1 MAYRRETMRDHRNQV
16 LKITTAAVMTALSCV
31 LTLAV
36 RIPSPTKGYLNLGDC
51 AVLLGGWLLGPVYGP
66 IAGGV
71 GSALADLFAGY
82 PVYVP
87 GTLIIKAVMAFF
99 VSLLPYRLSGNEGR
113 HPGAAFIAV
122 SLLAEAFMV
131 AGYWLYEAVVIGE
144 GFAAA
149 FAGVS
154 GNAVQGIA
162 GAAGAYFLTGVLSHT
177 DILRRYRK
185 GQAK

>member
-1 MAYRRETMRDHRNQV
+1 MKNDRNHV
-16 LKITTAAVMTALSCV
+16 LKITTAAVMIALTCV

-36 RIPSPTKGYLNLGDC
+36 KIPTPTKGYLNLGDC
-51 AVLLGGWLLGPVYGP
+51 AVLLSGWLLGPVWGAV
-66 IAGGV
+66 AGGF

-82 PVYVP
+82 PIYVP
-87 GTLIIKAVMAFF
+87 GTLLIKAIMAAIVALF
-99 VSLLPYRLSGNEGR
+99 PRLFRGSGKG
-113 HPGAAFIAV
+113 HPRAGLIV
-122 SLLAEAFMV
+122 GEVIAEAFMV

-154 GNAVQGIA
+154 GNVVQGIA
-162 GAAGAYFLTGVLSHT
+162 GAAGAYFLTAALSHT
-177 DILRRYRK
+177 AILRPYGLGGFEK

>member
-1 MAYRRETMRDHRNQV
+1 MRDHRNQ
-16 LKITTAAVMTALSCV
+16 LLRITTAAAMMALSCV

-51 AVLLGGWLLGPVYGP
+51 AVLFGGWLLGPFYGS

-82 PVYVP
+82 PVYIP
-87 GTLIIKAVMAFF
+87 GTLIIKAAMAFF
-99 VSLLPYRLSGNEGR
+99 VSLLSNHFFGSEGT
-113 HPGAAFIAV
+113 HPGVGFIAGAV
-122 SLLAEAFMV
+122 AAEIFMV
-131 AGYWLYEAVVIGE
+131 AGYWLYEAVIIGE

-154 GNAVQGIA
+154 GNVVQGIA
-162 GAAGAYFLTGVLSHT
+162 GAAGACFLTGVLSHSN
-177 DILRRYRK
+177 IPKLYGLGAFGK
-185 GQAK
+185 GQTK

>member
-1 MAYRRETMRDHRNQV
+1 MRDHRNQL
-16 LKITTAAVMTALSCV
+16 LKITTAAAMMALSCV

-51 AVLLGGWLLGPVYGP
+51 AVLFSGWLLGPVWGSV
-66 IAGGV
+66 AGGV

-87 GTLIIKAVMAFF
+87 GTLIIKAAMAFF
-99 VSLLPYRLSGNEGR
+99 VSLVPARFGR
-113 HPGAAFIAV
+113 NGRKYPGIAFLAV
-122 SLLAEAFMV
+122 SVFAEAFMV
-131 AGYWLYEAVVIGE
+131 AGYWLYEAAAVGE

-154 GNAVQGIA
+154 GNVVQGIA
-162 GAAGAYFLTGVLSHT
+162 GAAGAYFLTAALSHT
-177 DILRRYRK
+177 AILRPYGLGGFEK

>member
-1 MAYRRETMRDHRNQV
+1 MKNDRNHL
-16 LKITTAAVMTALSCV
+16 LKISTAAAMMALTCV

-51 AVLLGGWLLGPVYGP
+51 AVLFGGWLLGPVYGP

-87 GTLIIKAVMAFF
+87 GTLVIKAAMAFLAAL
-99 VSLLPYRLSGNEGR
+99 VPYRFRRKESTRPGIGFVLSAVIAEG
-113 HPGAAFIAV
+113 V
-122 SLLAEAFMV
+122 MT
-131 AGYWLYEAVVIGE
+131 AGYWLYEAVVVGE

-154 GNAVQGIA
+154 GNVVQGIA
-162 GAAGAYFLTGVLSHT
+162 GAAGAYFLAGAFSHMG
-177 DILRRYRK
+177 IRRAYRL
-185 GQAK
+185 